1 MSEEKIIK
9 EMHESGEMYLET
21 ILILSGEKPAVRS
34 IDVGEYMGF
43 SKPSVSRA
51 VGKLKA
57 DGYISVDKS
66 GYITLTES
74 GRATAERI
82 YDRHNTLE
90 KIFMTMGVDQ
100 ETAEDDACKLE
111 HYLSDTT
118 YEAMKKYF
126 NIQLYVPKTRLSGSF
141 VLGAQVI

>member
-1 MSEEKIIK
+1 MEKGIKMNEDKIIK
-9 EMHESGEMYLET
+9 AMHESGEMYLET
-21 ILILSGEKPAVRS
+21 ILVLSGEKPAVRS
-34 IDVGEYMGF
+34 IDIGEYMGF

-57 DGYISVDKS
+57 DGYITVDKS

-74 GRATAERI
+74 GRAVAERI
-82 YDRHNTLE
+82 YDRHTTLE
-90 KIFMTMGVDQ
+90 KIFMSMGVDQ
-100 ETAEDDACKLE
+100 QIAEDDACKLE

-126 NIQLYVPKTRLSGSF
+126 KI
-141 VLGAQVI
+141 

>member
-90 KIFMTMGVDQ
+90 KIFMTMGVDH

-126 NIQLYVPKTRLSGSF
+126 NI
-141 VLGAQVI
+141 